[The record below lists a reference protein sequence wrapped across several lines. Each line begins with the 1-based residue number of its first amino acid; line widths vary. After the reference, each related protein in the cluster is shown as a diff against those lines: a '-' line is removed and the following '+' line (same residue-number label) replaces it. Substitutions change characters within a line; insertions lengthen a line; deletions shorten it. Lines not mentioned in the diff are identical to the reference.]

1 MLYKFKSQAAAEVI
15 MLQSSAEE
23 LLKIIGKAPGATGI
37 ITVEQ
42 IPAAIAALRQAVAES
57 EAAEK
62 SRAEASA
69 APDGEGD
76 DEEADEPVLPH
87 QLVAPFVRLLEA
99 SAAEGKAVV
108 WGVWKPPRGL
118 PAPGG
123 LRRGKSPPGRVAR
136 LRLAVQLAASSC
148 PCLFVSAFRLLRA
161 GREGSGALGH
171 PENRRAWLQ
180 AAAVFFA
187 WRRQ

>member
-62 SRAEASA
+62 SQAEASA

-76 DEEADEPVLPH
+76 DEEA
-87 QLVAPFVRLLEA
+87 
-99 SAAEGKAVV
+99 AVD
-108 WGVWKPPRGL
+108 R
-118 PAPGG
+118 
-123 LRRGKSPPGRVAR
+123 KSV
-136 LRLAVQLAASSC
+136 V
-148 PCLFVSAFRLLRA
+148 
-161 GREGSGALGH
+161 
-171 PENRRAWLQ
+171 
-180 AAAVFFA
+180 
-187 WRRQ
+187 

>member
-23 LLKIIGKAPGATGI
+23 LLKIIGKAPGATI

-62 SRAEASA
+62 SRAEANA

-108 WGVWKPPRGL
+108 WGV
-118 PAPGG
+118 
-123 LRRGKSPPGRVAR
+123 
-136 LRLAVQLAASSC
+136 
-148 PCLFVSAFRLLRA
+148 
-161 GREGSGALGH
+161 
-171 PENRRAWLQ
+171 
-180 AAAVFFA
+180 
-187 WRRQ
+187 

>member
-23 LLKIIGKAPGATGI
+23 LLRIIGKAPGATGI

-69 APDGEGD
+69 APDGGD

-108 WGVWKPPRGL
+108 WGV
-118 PAPGG
+118 
-123 LRRGKSPPGRVAR
+123 
-136 LRLAVQLAASSC
+136 
-148 PCLFVSAFRLLRA
+148 
-161 GREGSGALGH
+161 
-171 PENRRAWLQ
+171 
-180 AAAVFFA
+180 
-187 WRRQ
+187 

>member
-69 APDGEGD
+69 APDGD

-108 WGVWKPPRGL
+108 WGV
-118 PAPGG
+118 
-123 LRRGKSPPGRVAR
+123 
-136 LRLAVQLAASSC
+136 
-148 PCLFVSAFRLLRA
+148 
-161 GREGSGALGH
+161 
-171 PENRRAWLQ
+171 
-180 AAAVFFA
+180 
-187 WRRQ
+187 

>member
-62 SRAEASA
+62 SRAEAST
-69 APDGEGD
+69 APDGEGN

-108 WGVWKPPRGL
+108 WGV
-118 PAPGG
+118 
-123 LRRGKSPPGRVAR
+123 
-136 LRLAVQLAASSC
+136 
-148 PCLFVSAFRLLRA
+148 
-161 GREGSGALGH
+161 
-171 PENRRAWLQ
+171 
-180 AAAVFFA
+180 
-187 WRRQ
+187 